1 MTKCIFVA
9 SWSQVLIETFRKL
22 LSDLIITEKTS
33 TSGTPSSIGISCDI
47 IFLLSVVEEPGR
59 EAGPSGQKA
68 CL

>member
-9 SWSQVLIETFRKL
+9 SWSQVLIETFREL
-22 LSDLIITEKTS
+22 LSDLIITQKTS
-33 TSGTPSSIGISCDI
+33 TSGKTSLGVSCNI

-59 EAGPSGQKA
+59 EAGPSSQKA

>member
-9 SWSQVLIETFRKL
+9 SWSQVLIETFREL
-22 LSDLIITEKTS
+22 LSDLIITQKTS
-33 TSGTPSSIGISCDI
+33 TSGKTSLGVSCNI

-59 EAGPSGQKA
+59 EAGPCGQKA

>member
-9 SWSQVLIETFRKL
+9 SWSQVLIETFREL
-22 LSDLIITEKTS
+22 LSDLIITQKTS
-33 TSGTPSSIGISCDI
+33 TSGKTSLGVSCNI